1 MKLRK
6 IESYLEIYTQLDNI
20 SSIQHG
26 LGVSI
31 AGFHPAGPGTIL
43 NKIRNMSFL
52 KDMEKNMSL
61 STNNSIRDVLSHG
74 IFDKI
79 SFMPYF

>member
-1 MKLRK
+1 M
-6 IESYLEIYTQLDNI
+6 DVI

-26 LGVSI
+26 LGLSI
-31 AGFHPAGPGTIL
+31 AGFHAAGPGSIL

-52 KDMEKNMSL
+52 KEKEKNMSL